1 MIFGKHLGVF
11 GNTGSGKTCTVVSLI
26 QNYIRNNDN
35 KDVKFVILDVNGEYK
50 SAFNK
55 NEAKYI
61 PFSDL
66 RINHNILSHTE
77 YGKLFRASEGVQYPV
92 LKTSIEKLSNIN
104 KNWDLTELKG
114 ELEEWVSNN
123 TPNNNYG
130 KPDTYTNNSL
140 NGYLRTLFL
149 RLDQIYEDEEL
160 MKVINNQDSENI
172 IEIIK
177 KSNEKV
183 IIIDL
188 QVSTDT
194 LDIILFLLFK
204 ALYIEKILKS
214 QSIKTHLSLVLEEAH
229 RYINAT
235 IQETKLGSY
244 YIDKLAREGRKFG
257 IGLIVSSQVPSMLSY
272 EIISQCN
279 SVVMHKITSKKD
291 LEFLRGVM
299 RISNDSFYLQMSSLE
314 KQHAI
319 VCGEAFTNDS
329 LVKIST
335 ANPLPKSND
344 PIIPTIS

>member
-1 MIFGKHLGVF
+1 MNNIIGKITKITGSKILVTVYNKNLIEKVNINNQVLNYISIGSLIGTKLIDDRTLILTVEEIFENEGIIINCTICGIFDEVNSSFKFGTNSYPIINEKVFVLNSSALDIIFNTKKSCNYIGTYVYNKDVKVSYDPNVIFGKHLGVF

-35 KDVKFVILDVNGEYK
+35 KDVKFIILDVNGEYK
-50 SAFNK
+50 RAFNK

-123 TPNNNYG
+123 TPNNYQG

-160 MKVINNQDSENI
+160 MKVINNQDSVQDQ
-172 IEIIK
+172 K
-177 KSNEKV
+177 
-183 IIIDL
+183 
-188 QVSTDT
+188 
-194 LDIILFLLFK
+194 
-204 ALYIEKILKS
+204 
-214 QSIKTHLSLVLEEAH
+214 
-229 RYINAT
+229 
-235 IQETKLGSY
+235 
-244 YIDKLAREGRKFG
+244 
-257 IGLIVSSQVPSMLSY
+257 
-272 EIISQCN
+272 
-279 SVVMHKITSKKD
+279 
-291 LEFLRGVM
+291 
-299 RISNDSFYLQMSSLE
+299 
-314 KQHAI
+314 
-319 VCGEAFTNDS
+319 
-329 LVKIST
+329 
-335 ANPLPKSND
+335 
-344 PIIPTIS
+344 